1 MYIHKIKGRY
11 INTCTQN
18 QFDTES
24 KVDINIK
31 SKVDGYIIS
40 KVDIELKGQE
50 KVKGTVKLVQQE
62 HECSEFSDKA
72 TF

>member
-18 QFDTES
+18 QFDIDTEP

-50 KVKGTVKLVQQE
+50 KVKG
-62 HECSEFSDKA
+62 
-72 TF
+72 